1 MKYAIVDIG
10 SNAIKYK
17 IFNENLE
24 LDEYYRHPL
33 RLGRDVFSK
42 GYLEEKTIQNLL
54 HLLLEYKNIF
64 KKNKI
69 TNVNFIATSALRDT
83 ENAKEIID
91 LSAKSV
97 SELCANLKAIFD
109 IDIIIL
115 GGSIGMAQGYL
126 ELVKKNLKK
135 EPKLFHVKV
144 VKSSL
149 GVKASKMG
157 VLL

>member
-1 MKYAIVDIG
+1 MQDFVRNYSVTENIWVDNKHIG
-10 SNAIKYK
+10 IFVYTTNLDIITIHVLWIKQK
-17 IFNENLE
+17 
-24 LDEYYRHPL
+24 YRHTF
-33 RLGRDVFSK
+33 RQVSK
-42 GYLEEKTIQNLL
+42 YILEFAKQKG
-54 HLLLEYKNIF
+54 YKNITAKEIF
-64 KKNKI
+64 KLSLQNKKW
-69 TNVNFIATSALRDT
+69 
-83 ENAKEIID
+83 AKEIID

-149 GVKASKMG
+149 GVKAAKMG

>member
-1 MKYAIVDIG
+1 M
-10 SNAIKYK
+10 SK
-17 IFNENLE
+17 IAKQ
-24 LDEYYRHPL
+24 
-33 RLGRDVFSK
+33 K
-42 GYLEEKTIQNLL
+42 G
-54 HLLLEYKNIF
+54 HKNISAKEIF
-64 KKNKI
+64 KLSFQNKKW
-69 TNVNFIATSALRDT
+69 
-83 ENAKEIID
+83 AKEIID

-115 GGSIGMAQGYL
+115 GGSIGMAQGYV

-149 GVKASKMG
+149 GVKAAKMG